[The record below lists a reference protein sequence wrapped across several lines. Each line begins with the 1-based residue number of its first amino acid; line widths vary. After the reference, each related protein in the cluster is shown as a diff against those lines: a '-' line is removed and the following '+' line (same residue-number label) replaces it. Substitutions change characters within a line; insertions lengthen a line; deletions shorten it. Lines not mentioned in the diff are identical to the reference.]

1 MEVVLNSIPIA
12 GAEVPAD
19 GEVHDLSF
27 EVPVERSAW
36 IALRQFPGLHTNPV
50 EVLVAGKPIRA
61 SRKSALWLIDVIDLL
76 WQNREAAIAGGE
88 RDEARR
94 TFQEAKEMY
103 RRIASESPG
112 ISR

>member
-1 MEVVLNSIPIA
+1 VEVVLNSIPIA

-19 GEVHDLSF
+19 GEVHRPFLLKF
-27 EVPVERSAW
+27 RWKRSAW

-76 WQNREAAIAGGE
+76 WQNRERPLPG
-88 RDEARR
+88 RAR
-94 TFQEAKEMY
+94 
-103 RRIASESPG
+103 
-112 ISR
+112 